1 MNFTLSA
8 PHDNTNNSLQENV
21 KGHLF
26 FSTGHFVI
34 LKSYTTCNRTNH
46 VSLFVLK
53 HPLLCIKYLS
63 IYQVKIQCKKAC
75 IIKKHFKMSAWNN
88 RSEEH
93 LSYGKLLM
101 HSISSIKLSPLFGFY
116 HKLLLRSLSIRLSFH
131 SVCKIHMFCLLYDM
145 NFLQENDP

>member
-1 MNFTLSA
+1 
-8 PHDNTNNSLQENV
+8 
-21 KGHLF
+21 
-26 FSTGHFVI
+26 
-34 LKSYTTCNRTNH
+34 
-46 VSLFVLK
+46 
-53 HPLLCIKYLS
+53 
-63 IYQVKIQCKKAC
+63 
-75 IIKKHFKMSAWNN
+75 MSAWNN

-145 NFLQENDP
+145 NFLQENDL